1 MDKKL
6 HGKYRTLQCSQNAFI
21 NLLKKYGAIMIKKYT
36 QLNNEKAYKVILLLF
51 LILLIFQIPEINA
64 FVNSP
69 LHTLSDKEVALC
81 ANYTSCNSWGIYL
94 RKSKKTKAVKVFRQD
109 INISANDIGLAVM
122 NISGRL
128 FLGITTKSLLG
139 HLWKKFDVVVD
150 VGLLGRGAIKHEH
163 NYFMLASKV
172 NLIIKR
178 KFFIFEPYFL
188 KHISMQFRTE
198 IGSFSMDMAQKI
210 AIGTEIHFK
219 PQWTG
224 NINYSIADHGKIEIS
239 LAYIFTR

>member
-1 MDKKL
+1 
-6 HGKYRTLQCSQNAFI
+6 
-21 NLLKKYGAIMIKKYT
+21 MIKKYT
-36 QLNNEKAYKVILLLF
+36 QLNNEKTYKVILRLF
-51 LILLIFQIPEINA
+51 LFLLIFQIPEINA
-64 FVNSP
+64 FVDSP

-150 VGLLGRGAIKHEH
+150 VGLLGRGTIKQE
-163 NYFMLASKV
+163 YSLASDV
-172 NLIIKR
+172 DLIIKR
-178 KFFIFEPYFL
+178 KFSIFEPYFL
-188 KHISMQFRTE
+188 KCINMQFGTAHYDGE
-198 IGSFSMDMAQKI
+198 GFYIDMAQKI